1 MLDGIFCRALGDELN
16 KLSGAKI
23 EKIHHISNKELVFEL
38 FGGERNTLLISALP
52 SAPRICFIKE
62 YDRPQNPTMLCMLFR
77 KHLSGGRITSVS
89 ALQDERIIK
98 FSFVAADELGHIE
111 EKYLYVELMGKYSNC
126 ILCSHDDRI
135 LGAFSVSDI
144 TDKRCIMSGARY
156 EPPEKQNKFPPFSVT
171 KEQFLLLAAQNSHR
185 TADDFLL
192 QSFLGFSPVTAREV
206 SFKATGETDS
216 LLLSADHNKL
226 WNEFEKLLDSVRTQS
241 VTPCIAA
248 NGKAF
253 SYTTLCQYGGEYKQL
268 QSLTQLLGEFY
279 AEKASLAEIKQLSF
293 DISRVLGTVKNR
305 LEKKLVSQKTEL
317 SDCAKKDIYRN
328 RGDIITANIYRIPSG
343 ASSVTAM
350 DYTTGEEVTIPL
362 DTRLTAA
369 RNAQRLYAK
378 YAKLKRAE
386 EHLTVLIASGEEELA
401 YVRTVEDALSRART
415 RKELDEI
422 RLELGEVGYMS
433 APVTKKG
440 SKKAPAGQHLT
451 FTTTDGMRVL
461 VGRNNRQNDSLTGN
475 AEKNDIWFHVKNFPG
490 SHVILCTEGEEPTDR
505 DYTQAA
511 MLAAYHS
518 SIRGASNA
526 EVDYT
531 RVRYVKKPSGSK
543 PGYVT
548 YDKYYTAIV
557 DGVMPDLGKENK

>member
-1 MLDGIFCRALGDELN
+1 MLDGVFCRALGEELN
-16 KLSGAKI
+16 KLAGAKI
-23 EKIHHISNKELVFEL
+23 EKIHHISSKELVFEL
-38 FGGERNTLLISALP
+38 FGGEKTTLLVSALP

-77 KHLSGGRITSVS
+77 KHLSGGRVLSVS
-89 ALQDERIIK
+89 ALPDERIIR
-98 FSFVAADELGHIE
+98 FAFVAADELGHPA
-111 EKYLYVELMGKYSNC
+111 EKHLYIELMGKYSNC
-126 ILCSHDDRI
+126 ILCSEDDRI
-135 LGAFSVSDI
+135 LGAFSVSDV

-156 EPPEKQNKFPPFSVT
+156 EPPEKQDKFPPFSVT
-171 KEQFLLLAAQNSHR
+171 KEQFLLLAERNSHR

-192 QSFLGFSPVTAREV
+192 SSFLGFSPVTAREV
-206 SFKATGETDS
+206 SFKATGETDALLITADKEKLWS
-216 LLLSADHNKL
+216 EFDKLLS
-226 WNEFEKLLDSVRTQS
+226 SVREGN
-241 VTPCIAA
+241 VTPYIADG
-248 NGKAF
+248 GKAF
-253 SYTTLCQYGGEYKQL
+253 SYTTLYQYGGEGKRYDT
-268 QSLTQLLGEFY
+268 LTQLLGEFY

-305 LEKKLVSQKTEL
+305 LEKKLVSQKNEL

-328 RGDIITANIYRIPSG
+328 RGDIITANIYRIPQG

-350 DYTTGEEVTIPL
+350 DYSTGEEVTIPL
-362 DTRLTAA
+362 DTRLSAA
-369 RNAQRLYAK
+369 RNAQRLYGK

-386 EHLTVLIASGEEELA
+386 EHLTALIASGEQELS

-433 APVTKKG
+433 APMGKKG
-440 SKKAPAGQHLT
+440 SKKTPAGQPLV

-461 VGRNNRQNDSLTGN
+461 VGRNNRQNDSLTAG
-475 AEKNDIWFHVKNFPG
+475 ADKNDIWFHVKNFPG
-490 SHVILCTEGEEPTDR
+490 SHVILCTEGDEPTDR

-557 DGVMPDLGKENK
+557 DGVMPQL

>member
-1 MLDGIFCRALGDELN
+1 MLDGIFCRALGNELN
-16 KLSGAKI
+16 ALAGAKI
-23 EKIHHISNKELVFEL
+23 EKIHHISSKELVFEL
-38 FGGERNTLLISALP
+38 FGGERKTLLISSLP

-77 KHLSGGRITSVS
+77 KHLSGARVLEVS
-89 ALQDERIIK
+89 ALPDERIIRM
-98 FSFVAADELGHIE
+98 SFFATDELGHPA
-111 EKYLYVELMGKYSNC
+111 EKHLYIELMGKYSNC
-126 ILCSHDDRI
+126 ILCDGGDKI

-144 TDKRCIMSGARY
+144 TDKRCIMAGATY
-156 EPPEKQNKFPPFSVT
+156 EPPEKQDKFPPFSVN
-171 KEQFLLLAAQNSHR
+171 KEQFLSLVKENIHR

-192 QSFLGFSPVTAREV
+192 HSFLGFSPVTAREV
-206 SFKATGETDS
+206 SYMASGETDA
-216 LLLSADHNKL
+216 LLETVDSEKL
-226 WNEFEKLLDSVRTQS
+226 WRAFDEVISSVREQR
-241 VTPCIAA
+241 VIPYIASG
-248 NGKAF
+248 GKAF
-253 SYTTLCQYGGEYKQL
+253 SYIPLNQYGEGGKEVA
-268 QSLTQLLGEFY
+268 SLTSLLEEFY
-279 AEKASLAEIKQLSF
+279 AEKAHAAEIKQLSY
-293 DISRVLGTVKNR
+293 DISRVLANVKNR
-305 LEKKLVSQKTEL
+305 LEKKLYSQRNEL
-317 SDCAKKDIYRN
+317 LDCEKKDIYRN
-328 RGDIITANIYRIPSG
+328 RGDIITANIYRIPAG
-343 ASSVTAM
+343 AASVTAP
-350 DYTTGEEVTIPL
+350 DYYTGEEVTIPL
-362 DTRLTAA
+362 DTRLSAS

-386 EHLTVLIASGEEELA
+386 EHLTVLIAKGEQELA

-433 APVTKKG
+433 APTGKKG
-440 SKKAPAGQHLT
+440 AKRMPAGQPFV

-461 VGRNNRQNDSLTGN
+461 VGRNNRQNDHLTAS
-475 AEKNDIWFHVKNFPG
+475 AEKNDIWFHVKNFAG
-490 SHVILCTEGEEPTDR
+490 SHVILCTEGNEPTDR

-518 SIRGASNA
+518 SVRGARNA

-557 DGVMPDLGKENK
+557 DGVMPEL